1 MLSSNFLLPLST
13 KSGNRVKMK
22 RNYQWPA
29 KIAKVNVNMDCFS
42 LIKGQWKLF
51 KGQWKVRE
59 FLTFWWV
66 ATLLWVRNIPDGG
79 IDINWW
85 NKSYFELQK
94 EIMFTFISALNIFV
108 DCERQFICLIVFFIH
123 RCGGKISFVF
133 FSYPKHKPH
142 FEY

>member
-1 MLSSNFLLPLST
+1 MLSSNFRLPLST
-13 KSGNRVKMK
+13 KSRNRVKMK
-22 RNYQWPA
+22 RNYHWPA

-94 EIMFTFISALNIFV
+94 DIMFTFISALNIFV
-108 DCERQFICLIVFFIH
+108 DCERQFICLIVFFTH

>member
-1 MLSSNFLLPLST
+1 MLSSNFRLPLST

-29 KIAKVNVNMDCFS
+29 KIAKVNVNVDCFS

-79 IDINWW
+79 IDMNWW
-85 NKSYFELQK
+85 NESYLELQK
-94 EIMFTFISALNIFV
+94 EIMFTFISTLNIFV

-133 FSYPKHKPH
+133 FSYPKHKLH